1 MRRRDLI
8 VLVGSAAVEWSGA
21 VRAATVIPHV
31 AFLAVGFGAD
41 TTAIDAIRDALRILG
56 EVEGQTYVAE
66 AHTSDKA
73 TLISRLAAEVVAAN
87 PTVIVTINTTGV
99 WELLKLTQT
108 IPIVV
113 AFTGDPVALGFTQ
126 SVGRPTRNVT
136 GILTLQEV
144 LLDKRIELLGQLVGP
159 MRRVGLLYDVGNP
172 GAELAVSA
180 ARSRK
185 DPTRP
190 ELVVLGVTSG
200 HDIATV
206 LDRSEARELDGLIVL
221 ASPMILTYRA
231 TLIAAEMTR
240 RLAAVHDFSFEV
252 QEGALAAYGPEPAEN
267 FQRAAEYTDRLLHGA
282 KISDLP
288 FEAPRTIRLSL
299 NRRTARS
306 LGLDIPSSL
315 LASADE
321 VVE

>member
-8 VLVGSAAVEWSGA
+8 AMVGSAVVAWSGA
-21 VRAATVIPHV
+21 VRAATAIPRI

-41 TTAIDAIRDALRILG
+41 TTAFDAIRDALRILG
-56 EVEGQTYVAE
+56 EVEGQSYAAE
-66 AHTSDKA
+66 AYTSDNA
-73 TLISRLAAEVVAAN
+73 TLISQLAAEVVAAN
-87 PTVIVTINTTGV
+87 PTVIVTINTTAVG
-99 WELLKLTQT
+99 ELLRLTQT

-144 LLDKRIELLGQLVGP
+144 LLEKRIELLGQLVGP

-180 ARSRK
+180 TRSRK
-185 DPTRP
+185 DPTP
-190 ELVVLGVTSG
+190 ELVLLGITSG

-206 LDRSEARELDGLIVL
+206 LDRSEARELDGLVVL
-221 ASPMILTYRA
+221 ASPMILSYRA
-231 TLIAAEMTR
+231 TLIAAEMKR

-282 KISDLP
+282 KISNLP

-299 NRRTARS
+299 NQRTARS

-321 VVE
+321 VIE